1 MTGLK
6 EALRK
11 ISSKPLSEEELER
24 GARHLIGF
32 AKCLLEMRQ
41 EIMDNE
47 SDNTNQSINKNA
59 GRRLEL
65 ACSKQSPA
73 RVC

>member
-6 EALRK
+6 EALSK
-11 ISSKPLSEEELER
+11 ISPKPLSEEELER
-24 GARHLIGF
+24 GARNLLGF

-47 SDNTNQSINKNA
+47 SNNTNQSINKNA
-59 GRRLEL
+59 GRRIEP
-65 ACSKQSPA
+65 ACSK
-73 RVC
+73 

>member
-24 GARHLIGF
+24 GARYLIGF

-41 EIMDNE
+41 EIMSNE
-47 SDNTNQSINKNA
+47 SNNTNQSINKNA
-59 GRRLEL
+59 GRRIEP
-65 ACSKQSPA
+65 ACAEQSSA
-73 RVC
+73 RLC

>member
-1 MTGLK
+1 MTILK

-11 ISSKPLSEEELER
+11 ISSKPLSEEELEQ
-24 GARHLIGF
+24 GARHLICF

-47 SDNTNQSINKNA
+47 GNNINQSINKDA
-59 GRRLEL
+59 GRRLEF

>member
-11 ISSKPLSEEELER
+11 ISSKPLSEKELER
-24 GARHLIGF
+24 GARNLLGF

-41 EIMDNE
+41 EILDNE
-47 SDNTNQSINKNA
+47 SNNTNQSIYKDA

-65 ACSKQSPA
+65 ACSK
-73 RVC
+73 

>member
-6 EALRK
+6 EALSK
-11 ISSKPLSEEELER
+11 ISPKPLSEEELER
-24 GARHLIGF
+24 GSRHLIGF

-47 SDNTNQSINKNA
+47 SNNTNQSINKDA

-65 ACSKQSPA
+65 ACSK
-73 RVC
+73 